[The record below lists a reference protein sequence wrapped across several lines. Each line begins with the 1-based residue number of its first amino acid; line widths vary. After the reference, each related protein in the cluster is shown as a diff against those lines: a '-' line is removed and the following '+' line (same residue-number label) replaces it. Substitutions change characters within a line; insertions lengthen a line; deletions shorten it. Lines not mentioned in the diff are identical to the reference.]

1 MVADATTTSHGVFG
15 ITCDKPISQQLNS
28 RCRTIDDE
36 MLTYSALQA
45 RDAEAVVHLL
55 AAAFS
60 AGEPPA
66 VAMGLSYDDLATFV
80 RQLIPCAADAGL
92 SAVARPLSGGDAVG
106 VMLNDDFGRPFPVNS
121 SIISE
126 KFLPIF
132 SMLAELDDRYKESRA
147 IGEGQCLHLFMLA
160 VDPRFT
166 GQGVAQR
173 LVETSL
179 ELAKTKGY
187 RYAVTEAT
195 GLISQWVFRKLGFEE
210 RFRISYADYKY
221 REQAVFASIVAHDG
235 TALMERSL

>member
-1 MVADATTTSHGVFG
+1 MGVLG
-15 ITCDKPISQQLNS
+15 ITWDKPISQHLGS

-36 MLTYSALQA
+36 MLTYGVLQA
-45 RDAEAVVHLL
+45 CDADAVVHLL

-60 AGEPPA
+60 AREPPA

-92 SAVARPLSGGDAVG
+92 SAVARPASAGDAVG
-106 VMLNDDFGRPFPVNS
+106 VMLNDDFGRPFPINS
-121 SIISE
+121 SAISQ

-132 SMLAELDDRYKESRA
+132 SMLGELDDLYRESRA
-147 IGEGQCLHLFMLA
+147 VGKGECLHLFMLA
-160 VDPRFT
+160 VDPPFT
-166 GQGVAQR
+166 GKGVAQR

-179 ELAKTKGY
+179 QLAKTKGY

-195 GLISQWVFRKLGFEE
+195 GLISQRVFRKLGFEE
-210 RFRISYADYKY
+210 RFRTSYADYKY
-221 REQAVFASIVAHDG
+221 REQSVFASIVAHDG